1 MVATG
6 AAGVSPERGRR
17 TARTIRARSDA
28 ACTRA
33 ALAIALVLAAAPVLA
48 AERWEA
54 LAALSR
60 VAVDVVTSPAH
71 LDLGADAVRVRLE
84 QALRRGQPAPVL
96 DPKSADRLRL
106 TVAVRQFSSDD
117 LRGYHLPFSQ
127 LYGIGPVRLVLERP
141 ATVAVLP
148 GPVAAVVWQ
157 SERLATAPMARSAT
171 EILGLVDEM
180 AAVFLEDYRR
190 ALGQ

>member
-1 MVATG
+1 MSG
-6 AAGVSPERGRR
+6 
-17 TARTIRARSDA
+17 
-28 ACTRA
+28 RA
-33 ALAIALVLAAAPVLA
+33 AVAVALLLAGTSASA

-54 LAALSR
+54 LAALPR

-71 LDLGADAVRVRLE
+71 LDLGVDAVRARLE

-96 DPKSADRLRL
+96 DQRSAERLRL
-106 TVAVRQFSSDD
+106 TVAVRQMSSDD

-141 ATVAVLP
+141 AAVAAMP
-148 GPVAAVVWQ
+148 RPVTAVVWQ
-157 SERLATAPMARSAT
+157 SERLAMAPMARSPG
-171 EILGLVDEM
+171 EILGFVDEM

-190 ALGQ
+190 AHGQ